1 MHASEIVARV
11 VGPCLKCL
19 HQRRQASLLRAV
31 SGLLGAN
38 ASSLSAIALHLSGS
52 AALKHRIK
60 SVDRLL
66 GNSAFHHARD
76 QLYRSVAAQWL
87 EGLQQLLVVVD
98 WSDATQDQRWH
109 LLRASAVVEGRS
121 ITLYEEIHPQARYG
135 HPSVHRAFMQKLA
148 LIVPAGCKLIVM
160 TDAGFHAPWF
170 KLVVAHGWEFVGRI
184 RGRNL
189 LRLQAQGAWIA
200 ARDLFARAKL
210 EAADLGTGTYARSN
224 PVSVRITLAARPG
237 KGRHRLNMHGKR
249 RVGRSSAK
257 SARSGREPWLLA
269 SSAGLQ
275 HLKASAIV
283 ALYAQRMR
291 IEQSF
296 RDTKNLR
303 VGMGLEV
310 ARSRSAAR
318 LQMLL
323 LIAHLA
329 MFVQRLIGES
339 ARAAQ
344 LELFM
349 RATSNRRYA
358 EVSVL
363 TLGRRILDIAPEY
376 LKRLRPW
383 CALDLLNQQA
393 RAALAPR

>member
-31 SGLLGAN
+31 SGLLSAHAG
-38 ASSLSAIALHLSGS
+38 SLSAIALHLGGC

-189 LRLQAQGAWIA
+189 LRLQAQGVWIA
-200 ARDLFARAKL
+200 ARDLFVRAKL
-210 EAADLGTGTYARSN
+210 KAADLGTGTYARSN
-224 PVSVRITLAARPG
+224 PVSLRITLAARPG
-237 KGRHRLNMHGKR
+237 KGRHRLTMHGKR

-275 HLKASAIV
+275 HLTASAIV

-344 LELFM
+344 LELFLS
-349 RATSNRRYA
+349 ATTNRRYA

-363 TLGRRILDIAPEY
+363 TLGRRILDVAPEY